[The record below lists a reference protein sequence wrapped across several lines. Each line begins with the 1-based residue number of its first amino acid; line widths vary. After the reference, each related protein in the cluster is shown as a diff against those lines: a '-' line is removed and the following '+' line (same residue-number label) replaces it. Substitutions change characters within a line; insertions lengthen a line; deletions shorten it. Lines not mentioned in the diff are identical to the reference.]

1 MRKDEPLAFFYC
13 TVDQVRTMA
22 DGSLRVILSLP
33 EDAIPV
39 AAMLMECKRAGIVL
53 DVVCAERDDRQ
64 KHTNY

>member
-1 MRKDEPLAFFYC
+1 MKDEPAIAFYC
-13 TVDQVRTMA
+13 SVEQVRTMA

-53 DVVCAERDDRQ
+53 DVVCTERDDRQ